1 MEHLGHLKSD
11 DTFNFKSS
19 FATLPA
25 CRIDYSWGCPL
36 VLGCDRF
43 VCSFAYSCP
52 SWNTLDLLSLQNEVL
67 LNYVFLEKVGG
78 AHGLPPL
85 GLLLLLRQ
93 WRGCTLAIRFEP
105 QILDFGLYLQW

>member
-25 CRIDYSWGCPL
+25 RRIDYSRGCPL

-43 VCSFAYSCP
+43 VCSFAFSCP

-67 LNYVFLEKVGG
+67 LNQIFLKKVG
-78 AHGLPPL
+78 ATHSLPPL
-85 GLLLLLRQ
+85 LQLLRQ
-93 WRGCTLAIRFEP
+93 WRGCALAIRFEP
-105 QILDFGLYLQW
+105 RILDFELYLQW